1 MRKLIALIGL
11 IVGLSFAASAQ
22 TNIVNISNSQVTINY
37 VTVISTNAPTNAPAT
52 VGNDTKKEPSKKVV
66 LPMEVVERLRWEE
79 LLQARR
85 IANMNAYLRRLE
97 KQ

>member
-37 VTVISTNAPTNAPAT
+37 VTVISTNTPAT
-52 VGNDTKKEPSKKVV
+52 ADNDTKKEPTKMVV
-66 LPMEVVERLRWEE
+66 LPMDVVERLRWEE